1 MWKRVAG
8 WLGVSLL
15 LASVFGRVAW
25 GAEEEIAAI
34 VNGQQITRS
43 QLIEALLERAGPAM
57 LEQLVDQL
65 VIEQALAEKGIQVA
79 PEQVDKRLAEFKE
92 KQFQSDE
99 ERFEEYLKEYS
110 LTEAALKTQ
119 FKLEL
124 GIEQLVKPQVKIT
137 DEDVKRRHQQ
147 EQQIMRVRHLQVAKE
162 EEAQALR
169 RRIEKGED
177 FATLAKQF
185 STDPNNANRGGDL
198 GNVSY
203 YGMAQ
208 YSVDFAEAML
218 KLKPGELS
226 QPVKTPF
233 GYSLILVEEIQ
244 PAPPLTRERAQLLR
258 AELEEIALEQAKKQ
272 WFEEAKK
279 KAKIEYRLF
288 QSR

>member
-1 MWKRVAG
+1 V
-8 WLGVSLL
+8 
-15 LASVFGRVAW
+15 
-25 GAEEEIAAI
+25 
-34 VNGQQITRS
+34 T
-43 QLIEALLERAGPAM
+43 
-57 LEQLVDQL
+57 
-65 VIEQALAEKGIQVA
+65 
-79 PEQVDKRLAEFKE
+79 PEQVEKRLAEFKD
-92 KQFQSDE
+92 KQCQSDE
-99 ERFEEYLKEYS
+99 AQFEDYLKEYN

-119 FKLEL
+119 FQLEI
-124 GIEQLVKPQVKIT
+124 GIEQVVKPQIKIT
-137 DEDVKRRHQQ
+137 DEEVKRRHQK
-147 EQQIMRVRHLQVAKE
+147 EQQIMKVRHLQVAQE

-169 RRIEKGED
+169 QRIEKGED

-185 STDPNNANRGGDL
+185 STDPNNASRGGDL

-244 PAPPLTRERAQLLR
+244 PAPTLTRERAQLLR

-272 WFEEAKK
+272 WFEEVKK
-279 KAKIEYRLF
+279 KAKIEYRMF